1 MTHPVRQ
8 LVCPLLLLAIPAM
21 ASAVDAVTAR
31 FYGYA
36 YDLDSGQ
43 YLYTEVHEQK
53 LLGGRWL
60 GGTIR
65 YFSPD
70 GRELGAKTLDFAA
83 NPFVPVYDYRLPA
96 LHYHEA
102 ITGVGEQ
109 IAMLK
114 SRGDETRTATV
125 DNTPPIAADSGF
137 HSFLR
142 AHFQELLDGK
152 TVAFTFVAAG
162 NLDSYKFRARRIE
175 DTMFEGHEAVQFK
188 VEANS
193 LLRLVAP
200 ELYLTYDP
208 GQRRLL
214 EYRGPSNVIDPKT
227 DEVYKTRIV
236 YPSQTPADAPK
247 NLPPLG

>member
-1 MTHPVRQ
+1 MTRLLRQ
-8 LVCPLLLLAIPAM
+8 LACATLLLTFPVLAA
-21 ASAVDAVTAR
+21 AVDTVTAR

-36 YDLDSGQ
+36 YDLESGK
-43 YLYTEVHEQK
+43 YLYTEVHRQK
-53 LLGGRWL
+53 LEGEHWR
-60 GGTIR
+60 GGTIH
-65 YFSPD
+65 YFAPD
-70 GRELGAKTLDFAA
+70 GREIGAKTLDFAA
-83 NPFVPVYDYRLPA
+83 SPYVPVYDYQLPA
-96 LHYHEA
+96 LHYREA
-102 ITGVGEQ
+102 ITAVGEQ
-109 IAMLK
+109 IEMLK
-114 SRGDETRTATV
+114 ARDGKTRTASV
-125 DNTPPIAADSGF
+125 SNDEPIAADSGF

-162 NLDSYKFRARRIE
+162 NLDSFKFRAKRIE
-175 DTMFEGHEAVQFK
+175 DTTFEGKPAVRFK

-208 GQRRLL
+208 EQRRLL